1 VSDTDYRHR
10 FIDGLGFGL
19 DPFQV
24 EALEAVDRGVNV
36 LVSAPTGSGKTLIAN
51 YAIGR
56 EVDRV
61 RRTFYTTPLK
71 ALSNQKYHELCHLY
85 GATRVGLLTGDT
97 SINRTAP
104 IVVMTTEVLR
114 NMLLTESEQLS
125 SLGLVILDEVHYLQD
140 PFRGGVWEEV
150 LILTPSAVRF
160 VALSATIGNAD
171 FLGEWFREVRG
182 PTAIIVE
189 KTRPI
194 VLHNHVAVLRRGQ
207 SEVEIH
213 DLLDGPRLSD
223 EARRIDNL
231 MKSSRHFRPGPKWHG
246 PRSSAPPPPFRAPRR
261 SELMRALERDDL
273 LPVIVFIFSRAAC
286 DDAVHQLRRDGLRF
300 TTAEDRRRIE
310 EIADERLRDF
320 SDEDLI
326 ALEYAD
332 FMDALRRGITM
343 HHAGMV
349 PAFREIVEACFEEN
363 LLAAVFATETLA
375 LGVNMPARSVALERF
390 TKYSDAGRQFLTSA
404 EYAQMTGRAGRRGLD
419 DEGHAVVC
427 FATDLALHD
436 VGRVA
441 LAPPADLH
449 SSFRPTY
456 NLTANLINHF
466 DRETALEVVQRS
478 FAQFENDR
486 RPAGRRRP
494 LTDQMLARHRVL
506 EELGYADGWSLNDQG
521 QLLRAIY
528 HECDLLIAES
538 LSLGVFDGLDPA
550 QLAGLLSCF
559 VYESR
564 RSSRAPSAAQR
575 VSTKKK
581 KVHHDRLGQE
591 RRLSLGERLLEITTI
606 AATICE
612 VEERHRVPH
621 FKEPDGHFATII
633 AAWARGVSLHTVLD
647 LADAEIGQTS
657 PGDFVRNAK
666 QVADLCE
673 QLGRLGGVSA
683 VAEVAREARDAVL
696 RSVVA
701 GSSSVHPPEGFR
713 L

>member
-1 VSDTDYRHR
+1 MSILEYRSR

-19 DPFQV
+19 DRFQLD
-24 EALEAVDRGVNV
+24 AIEAVDQRVNV
-36 LVSAPTGSGKTLIAN
+36 LVSAPTGSGKTLVAN

-56 EVDRV
+56 QLEREQ
-61 RRTFYTTPLK
+61 RTFYTTPLK
-71 ALSNQKYHELCHLY
+71 ALSNQKYHELSELF
-85 GATRVGLLTGDT
+85 GSSRVGLLTGDT

-114 NMLLTESEQLS
+114 NMLLTESDQLTT
-125 SLGLVILDEVHYLQD
+125 LGLVILDEVHYLQD

-160 VALSATIGNAD
+160 VALSATIGTAS
-171 FLGEWFREVRG
+171 FLGDWFTQVRG
-182 PTAIIVE
+182 PTVIVVE
-189 KTRPI
+189 SERPI
-194 VLHNHVAVLRRGQ
+194 QLHNHVAVVKRGQ
-207 SEVEIH
+207 PAAEIH
-213 DLLDGPRLSD
+213 DLLDGNRLSED
-223 EARRIDNL
+223 ARKIDNV
-231 MKSSRHFRPGPKWHG
+231 MKSSQRFRPGVKWQGPK
-246 PRSSAPPPPFRAPRR
+246 SSAPPPPYRAPRR
-261 SELMRALERDDL
+261 SELMQALELEDL

-286 DDAVHQLRRDGLRF
+286 DDAVHQLRRDGLLF
-300 TTAEDRRRIE
+300 TKPEDRREIERIAE
-310 EIADERLRDF
+310 ERLVDF
-320 SDEDLI
+320 SAEDLV

-332 FMDALRRGITM
+332 FIDALRRGITM

-349 PAFREIVEACFEEN
+349 PAFREIVETCFERN
-363 LLAAVFATETLA
+363 LLAVVFATETLA

-419 DEGHAVVC
+419 DEGHAIAC
-427 FATDLALHD
+427 FSSDLSLQD

-456 NLTANLINHF
+456 NFTANLVNHF
-466 DRETALEVVQRS
+466 DYDTALDVVQRS

-494 LTDQMLARHRVL
+494 LTDQMVARHHVL
-506 EELGYADGWSLNDQG
+506 EELGYAEGWTLTPQG
-521 QLLRAIY
+521 QLLRSIY

-538 LSLGVFDGLDPA
+538 ISAGVFEGLEA
-550 QLAGLLSCF
+550 SELAGLLSCF

-564 RSSRAPSAAQR
+564 RSTRAVNAARQ

-581 KVHHDRLGQE
+581 RVHHDRLGQD
-591 RRLSLGERLLEITTI
+591 RRASISERLREIAVI
-606 AATICE
+606 DATIRE
-612 VEERHRVPH
+612 VEDRYKVPH
-621 FKEPDGHFATII
+621 FKEPDGHFATVI
-633 AAWARGVSLHTVLD
+633 AAWARGVTLGTVLD
-647 LADAEIGQTS
+647 LADVEIGQTS

-673 QLGRLGGVSA
+673 QLARLTHLE
-683 VAEVAREARDAVL
+683 EVADVANSARDAVL

-701 GSSSVHPPEGFR
+701 GASSVHPRG
-713 L
+713 